1 MQDRAAS
8 TIIKKQPF
16 ISTLPFY
23 YGWVILV
30 VGAIGVLASIPGQT
44 MGVSVFTDHYIREL
58 SLTRVGVSGSYM
70 VGTLASSLI
79 IPFAG
84 IFYDKKGARLTAGI
98 ATFFLGLFLL
108 LLAFSHTIVGKLSST
123 LSLPAP
129 LVTMVVLTLGFFGIR
144 FFGQG
149 VLTLVSR
156 GMVARWF
163 SSRRAS
169 QSASWDW

>member
-84 IFYDKKGARLTAGI
+84 IAGAIFTLALTI
-98 ATFFLGLFLL
+98 IL
-108 LLAFSHTIVGKLSST
+108 I
-123 LSLPAP
+123 
-129 LVTMVVLTLGFFGIR
+129 LTKFR
-144 FFGQG
+144 H
-149 VLTLVSR
+149 VETE
-156 GMVARWF
+156 
-163 SSRRAS
+163 
-169 QSASWDW
+169 